1 MAQQEFLSLATFGWL
16 FHGDKTLSTH
26 FFDQAIA
33 MEWQADGTFAGHTSA
48 AYANMVG
55 PFGGISAAQMLNAV
69 LLHPQRLG
77 DPVSLT
83 VNFAAALSH
92 GPFVVTA
99 RAARTNRSTQHWVI
113 EVQQNGETVLTGT
126 AFTALRRETWGVDE
140 DPMPSCPPAHEVS
153 LGQGP
158 IPMEW
163 IKRYEMRPIEGG
175 MPQVWDGS
183 GESSLTRLWVLDNPP
198 RALDFASLT
207 ALCDVFFPRV
217 FVRRATLVPI
227 GTVTMTIYFHADL
240 AQIQDSGD
248 GYLMAQ
254 ARAQA
259 FRNGYFDHTAQ
270 LWNEAGILLATTQQ
284 LVYYKN

>member
-1 MAQQEFLSLATFGWL
+1 MSS
-16 FHGDKTLSTH
+16 HV
-26 FFDQAIA
+26 FDQAIA
-33 MEWQADGTFAGHTSA
+33 LEPQADGTFTGHTSA

-55 PFGGISAAQMLNAV
+55 PFGGVSAAQAMHAV
-69 LLHPQRLG
+69 LLHPQLLG
-77 DPVSLT
+77 EPVSLT

-92 GPFVVTA
+92 GPFVVEA

-113 EVQQNGETVLTGT
+113 DVRQNGETVITAT

-140 DPMPSCPPAHEVS
+140 DSMPVCPPPRDVPLGEGPMP
-153 LGQGP
+153 
-158 IPMEW
+158 IEW
-163 IKRYEMRPIEGG
+163 ANRYEMRPVAGA
-175 MPQVWDGS
+175 MPKVWDGS
-183 GESSLTRLWVLDNPP
+183 GDSSLTRLWVRDNPP
-198 RALDFASLT
+198 RPLDFASLT

-240 AQIQDSGD
+240 AQLQACGD
-248 GYLMAQ
+248 GYLMGQ
-254 ARAQA
+254 VRAQA

-270 LWNEAGILLATTQQ
+270 LWSEAGILLATTQQ